1 MNKNLENANVTK
13 TTINERLMSVS
24 KGNRTTNGKNSY
36 FVTNNESIERKE
48 DIGKQLLTDAETPPP
63 K

>member
-1 MNKNLENANVTK
+1 MNENLENANVTK
-13 TTINERLMSVS
+13 TTINERLTSVS
-24 KGNRTTNGKNSY
+24 KDNRTTNGKNSY
-36 FVTNNESIERKE
+36 FVTNNESIEPNE

>member
-1 MNKNLENANVTK
+1 MNENLENANVTK
-13 TTINERLMSVS
+13 TTINERLTSVS
-24 KGNRTTNGKNSY
+24 KDNRTTNGKNPY
-36 FVTNNESIERKE
+36 FVTNNESIEPNE

>member
-1 MNKNLENANVTK
+1 MNENLENANVTK
-13 TTINERLMSVS
+13 TTINERLTSVS
-24 KGNRTTNGKNSY
+24 KDNRATNGKNSY
-36 FVTNNESIERKE
+36 FVTNNESIEPNE